1 MLTPSAS
8 RQSAVPLFEDAA
20 RFPCLH
26 TFSPAA
32 AARNDAVVETL
43 MLPEWSPP
51 VPTMSM
57 TSISCVTGCACSR
70 IAAADPEISSIVSIP
85 LLFVE
90 SAAR

>member
-1 MLTPSAS
+1 
-8 RQSAVPLFEDAA
+8 
-20 RFPCLH
+20 
-26 TFSPAA
+26 
-32 AARNDAVVETL
+32 